1 MAKEIEKMV
10 DFLVTTILLG
20 MNFLLNLYDK
30 WQQFQY
36 QWSFRINWA

>member
-20 MNFLLNLYDK
+20 IKFLLNLYDK
-30 WQQFQY
+30 
-36 QWSFRINWA
+36 

>member
-20 MNFLLNLYDK
+20 INFLLNLYDK
-30 WQQFQY
+30 
-36 QWSFRINWA
+36 